1 MPDGVSAPG
10 APEQPP
16 DPAAPAPGETIM
28 VEERV
33 VACDGGDEPLG
44 HPRVYLR
51 IVHDAVVC
59 PYCSR
64 LYVLKP
70 GAGHADGH

>member
-10 APEQPP
+10 TDEPAA
-16 DPAAPAPGETIM
+16 AAPAAETFM
-28 VEERV
+28 VDSRV
-33 VACDGGDEPLG
+33 VACDGGDTPLG

-51 IVHDAVVC
+51 IVHHSMVC

-64 LYVLKP
+64 LYVLKD
-70 GAGHADGH
+70 GAHDEH